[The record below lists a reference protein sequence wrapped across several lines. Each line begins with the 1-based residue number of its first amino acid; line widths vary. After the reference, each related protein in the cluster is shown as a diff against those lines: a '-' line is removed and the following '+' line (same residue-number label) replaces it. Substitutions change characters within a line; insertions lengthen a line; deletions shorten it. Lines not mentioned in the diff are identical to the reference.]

1 MSAIWLILALIYLC
15 NAQDGGTEAGIDQY
29 PWLALIEYERE
40 HQIKQ
45 LCVGA
50 LISGR
55 YVLTAAHC
63 VVGPAMIKNIPKN
76 VRLGEYDTEKA
87 TDCVEFE
94 GGDEGDKEC
103 TLGPVII
110 PIEHIITHPDYK
122 VYARNFRNDIALLRL
137 ASIPEY
143 TANKTEAGQCVDV
156 LDCDHIRTRLATSPV
171 PQQYK
176 DYVYSLRCEGTAFIS
191 VCCGPP
197 PDYESVPTPIPT
209 RAPLPVVPTNGAPTT
224 PVNSTPPE
232 SKNSAP
238 TTPENRAPP
247 VTTNGNT
254 TSCTMSAQPSDPAS
268 GCCGL
273 DGLGPKIVGGT
284 EAGIDQYP
292 WLALIE
298 YEREHQIKLLCVG
311 ALISGRYVLTAA
323 HCVVGPAMI
332 KNIPKNVRLGE
343 YDTEKATDCVEFEG
357 GDEGDK
363 ECTLG
368 PVIIP
373 IEHIITHPDY
383 KVYAR
388 NFRNDI
394 ALLRLASIPEYTGK
408 RQ

>member
-15 NAQDGGTEAGIDQY
+15 NAQDATPSENGNTTSCTMSAQPSDPASGCCGFEGLGPKIFGGTEAGIDQY

-143 TANKTEAGQCVDV
+143 TEFVRPICLPTVD
-156 LDCDHIRTRLATSPV
+156 
-171 PQQYK
+171 
-176 DYVYSLRCEGTAFIS
+176 
-191 VCCGPP
+191 
-197 PDYESVPTPIPT
+197 
-209 RAPLPVVPTNGAPTT
+209 
-224 PVNSTPPE
+224 STG
-232 SKNSAP
+232 SFQ
-238 TTPENRAPP
+238 
-247 VTTNGNT
+247 G
-254 TSCTMSAQPSDPAS
+254 AS
-268 GCCGL
+268 GCIL
-273 DGLGPKIVGGT
+273 QDGAISAT
-284 EAGIDQYP
+284 RT
-292 WLALIE
+292 LALTSNNTNSC
-298 YEREHQIKLLCVG
+298 YSRHWRTVNKPT
-311 ALISGRYVLTAA
+311 ISR
-323 HCVVGPAMI
+323 
-332 KNIPKNVRLGE
+332 
-343 YDTEKATDCVEFEG
+343 CVE
-357 GDEGDK
+357 
-363 ECTLG
+363 
-368 PVIIP
+368 
-373 IEHIITHPDY
+373 
-383 KVYAR
+383 
-388 NFRNDI
+388 
-394 ALLRLASIPEYTGK
+394 
-408 RQ
+408 